1 MTLAQFVRK
10 SAFRNRRR
18 SLLTIASMA
27 FSMLLLC
34 LLMTIWRTF
43 YDSQGTPDAALRL
56 LTRHRVS
63 LTVFLP
69 GSYREKIR
77 AIPGVVHVVPVIFY
91 MGQWKDDRPENFF
104 ASIATDP
111 SEYIDVAA
119 DKIVPPDQL
128 RAWQRDRAGCL
139 VDAHLAARHGWKIGD
154 HIHLKGTYYPADVD
168 LTIRA
173 MYTITPPNDAL
184 YFNIDYFGELVPYLK
199 DRATVFMLRADSPA
213 SIPRISTTIDA
224 MFHNSPNPTRTETEE
239 TFRLDYLAMLGNVK
253 AFILLISGAV
263 TFAIMLVTANTVAMS
278 IRERTRE
285 VAVLR
290 TLGFTSRSILA
301 LFLGESLTMGIIG
314 GLVGVVWC
322 SALIP
327 LIGEARGVAVPFAI
341 RLSTQTMVVAMIV
354 ASLLGILS
362 SLLPS
367 YHAARKN
374 IVDGLRYLG

>member
-139 VDAHLAARHGWKIGD
+139 VDAHLAARHGWKLGD

-213 SIPRISTTIDA
+213 SIPRISTAIDT

-253 AFILLISGAV
+253 GFILLISGAV
-263 TFAIMLVTANTVAMS
+263 TFAIMLVTANTMAMS

-301 LFLGESLTMGIIG
+301 LFLGESLTMGIVG
-314 GLVGVVWC
+314 GLIGVVWC
-322 SALIP
+322 AALIP

-341 RLSTQTMVVAMIV
+341 SLSTQTMVVALVV
-354 ASLLGILS
+354 ASLLGIVS